1 MSEEPFDEIVERV
14 KIDRRAFVRRLAV
27 GSAFAIPVITSFDM
41 NTLSMNLASGQSNQT
56 SP

>member
-1 MSEEPFDEIVERV
+1 VSEEPFDEIVERV